1 MTLRRVLTVFAVA
14 IAVILAVSLL
24 AGNLLGYP
32 VLIGH
37 IESESMEPTMAEGD
51 GFVPIP
57 HALAGD
63 VESGDVVVFQ
73 SESIESG
80 ETTTHRVVETREDGY
95 ITQGDNNPFTDQG
108 SGDPP
113 VTDGEVKAVALTVN
127 GNVVTIPHLGTAADT
142 LGGAVDYLEGFLA
155 GLFGSPQLGSD
166 QLAILLFV
174 LGMVALAG
182 TFVTESNGRERAR
195 SRARSLTGVID
206 ARYVLVGCL
215 VVLWLGATAGM
226 VGPGGTE
233 TYGIVSTEGD
243 SENPTIIPAG
253 ETDSFD
259 AELHNGGFVPTVS
272 YLEAQS
278 PGVDIESEKHRL
290 SRNESVNATITFTA
304 PAETGYYPRSMSE
317 HRYFAILPEAVLDGA
332 YSVHPWLPYILINT
346 VLSVPVL
353 VLWLVFRGQPSQ
365 IRLRRRDHHRTSGVL
380 SRLRG
385 S

>member
-1 MTLRRVLTVFAVA
+1 MTLRRVLTLFAVVLV
-14 IAVILAVSLL
+14 VILALSLVV
-24 AGNLLGYP
+24 GNLLGYP
-32 VLIGH
+32 LLIGH
-37 IESESMEPTMAEGD
+37 IESGSMEPTMAEGD

-57 HALAGD
+57 HAIAGD

-73 SESIESG
+73 SETVEDG

-95 ITQGDNNPFTDQG
+95 VTQGDNNPFTDQG

-127 GNVVTIPHLGTAADT
+127 GNVVTIPHLGTTADT
-142 LGGAVDYLEGFLA
+142 LGGVVDYFEGFLA

-166 QLAILLFV
+166 QLALLLFG
-174 LGMVALAG
+174 LGLVALAG
-182 TFVTESNGRERAR
+182 TALTGSDGRERAR
-195 SRARSLTGVID
+195 SRARSLTNVID
-206 ARYVLVGCL
+206 ARYVLIGCL
-215 VVLWLGATAGM
+215 VVLWVGATAGM

-243 SENPTIIPAG
+243 SDNPTIIPAG
-253 ETDSFD
+253 ESDTVD

-290 SRNESVNATITFTA
+290 SRNESANATLTFTA
-304 PAETGYYPRSMSE
+304 PEETGYYPRSMSE
-317 HRYFAILPEAVLDGA
+317 HRYFAILPAPILEGA
-332 YSVHPWLPYILINT
+332 YHVHPWLPYILINT

-353 VLWLVFRGQPSQ
+353 VLWMVFRGPTGQ
-365 IRLRRRDHHRTSGVL
+365 IRLRRREHHRTSGIL

>member
-1 MTLRRVLTVFAVA
+1 MTLRRVFTVVAVA
-14 IAVILAVSLL
+14 LIGVLALSLL
-24 AGNLLGYP
+24 AGHLLGYP

-37 IESESMEPTMAEGD
+37 IESGSMEPTMDEGD
-51 GFVPIP
+51 GFIPVP

-73 SESIESG
+73 ADAVEDG
-80 ETTTHRVVETREDGY
+80 ATTTHRVVDERQGGY

-113 VTDGEVKAVALTVN
+113 ITDGEVKAVALTVN
-127 GNVVTIPHLGTAADT
+127 GEVVTIPHLGTAADT
-142 LGGAVDYLEGFLA
+142 LGGVVDYFEGFLA
-155 GLFGSPQLGSD
+155 GLFGTPQLGSE

-174 LGMVALAG
+174 LGLLALAG
-182 TFVTESNGRERAR
+182 TFVGESARERTR

-215 VVLWLGATAGM
+215 VVLWVGATAGM

-259 AELHNGGFVPTVS
+259 AQLHNSGFVPTVS

-278 PGVDIESEKHRL
+278 PGVDIESKTHRL
-290 SRNESVNATITFTA
+290 AHNESVNATITFTA
-304 PAETGYYPRSMSE
+304 PEETGYYPRSMSE
-317 HRYFAILPEAVLDGA
+317 HRYFAILPASILDGA
-332 YSVHPWLPYILINT
+332 YGVHPWLPYLLINT
-346 VLSVPVL
+346 VISIPVL
-353 VLWLVFRGQPSQ
+353 ALWIVFRGPTGQ
-365 IRLRRRDHHRTSGVL
+365 IRLRRREHHRTRGLL
-380 SRLRG
+380 SRLR
-385 S
+385 SN